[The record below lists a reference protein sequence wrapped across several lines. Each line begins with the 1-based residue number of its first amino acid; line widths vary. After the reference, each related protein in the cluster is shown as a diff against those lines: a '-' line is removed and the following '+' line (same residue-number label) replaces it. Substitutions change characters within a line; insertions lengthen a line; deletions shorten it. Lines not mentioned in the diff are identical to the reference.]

1 MPRATPVAT
10 HRDGVAIAH
19 TRDGVAIAF
28 PGRRRRPRLPW
39 ATASRSPVPSPRGSA
54 LFDASQY
61 AFFGKDIVDEVEL
74 GGLGDEEEG
83 LPVDL
88 VGSGLGSLSD
98 IDDLATT
105 FAKLNKVVSGPR
117 HPGVIGDRGSGSF
130 SRESSSATQW
140 TREADFPDWFDQH
153 ISDSEYY
160 EENKRWQSQPH
171 LSSMYLPESKPL
183 YRTSSYPLQQQQ
195 LPHFSSEPILVPKSS
210 FTSFPPPGS
219 QQASLSNSHHLNLS
233 SLSSGPQSP
242 FSPQNNSP
250 LSNSTLHLPGLPR
263 GFRYNANMSHLTSP
277 NLSRN
282 NQLQNHWISHAG
294 LLHGDQSVLLNNILQ
309 HQYQNGLLPSQLIS
323 PQQQRLHLSYQPPL
337 AHFSALQS
345 PMFNSV
351 PSPSHLSKYG
361 LSDKRESKH
370 KSSQKGKHSV
380 RFSHQGSDAL
390 ATGVTVICH
399 NSDQST

>member
-1 MPRATPVAT
+1 MERS
-10 HRDGVAIAH
+10 DGKDFNDF
-19 TRDGVAIAF
+19 TN
-28 PGRRRRPRLPW
+28 PSSSS
-39 ATASRSPVPSPRGSA
+39 ASGSA

-83 LPVDL
+83 LPGGFGGEEELNEYHLFEKDE
-88 VGSGLGSLSD
+88 GSGLGSLSD

-140 TREADFPDWFDQH
+140 TREADFPDLVLTS
-153 ISDSEYY
+153 IYLTLNNY

-195 LPHFSSEPILVPKSS
+195 LPHFSSEPILVP
-210 FTSFPPPGS
+210 
-219 QQASLSNSHHLNLS
+219 
-233 SLSSGPQSP
+233 
-242 FSPQNNSP
+242 
-250 LSNSTLHLPGLPR
+250 
-263 GFRYNANMSHLTSP
+263 SHLSLPFLTSYKTT
-277 NLSRN
+277 
-282 NQLQNHWISHAG
+282 G
-294 LLHGDQSVLLNNILQ
+294 LAMLVFFMGIKSVLLNNILQ

-351 PSPSHLSKYG
+351 PSPSHF
-361 LSDKRESKH
+361 E
-370 KSSQKGKHSV
+370 
-380 RFSHQGSDAL
+380 
-390 ATGVTVICH
+390 
-399 NSDQST
+399 

>member
-1 MPRATPVAT
+1 MERS
-10 HRDGVAIAH
+10 DGKDFNDF
-19 TRDGVAIAF
+19 TD
-28 PGRRRRPRLPW
+28 PSSSS
-39 ATASRSPVPSPRGSA
+39 ASGSA

-83 LPVDL
+83 LPGGFGGEEELNEYHLFEKDE
-88 VGSGLGSLSD
+88 GSGLGSLSD

-105 FAKLNKVVSGPR
+105 LQSKLACLLAVEQSCFWTR

-250 LSNSTLHLPGLPR
+250 LSN
-263 GFRYNANMSHLTSP
+263 FN
-277 NLSRN
+277 
-282 NQLQNHWISHAG
+282 
-294 LLHGDQSVLLNNILQ
+294 
-309 HQYQNGLLPSQLIS
+309 PSF
-323 PQQQRLHLSYQPPL
+323 
-337 AHFSALQS
+337 A
-345 PMFNSV
+345 
-351 PSPSHLSKYG
+351 
-361 LSDKRESKH
+361 
-370 KSSQKGKHSV
+370 
-380 RFSHQGSDAL
+380 
-390 ATGVTVICH
+390 
-399 NSDQST
+399 